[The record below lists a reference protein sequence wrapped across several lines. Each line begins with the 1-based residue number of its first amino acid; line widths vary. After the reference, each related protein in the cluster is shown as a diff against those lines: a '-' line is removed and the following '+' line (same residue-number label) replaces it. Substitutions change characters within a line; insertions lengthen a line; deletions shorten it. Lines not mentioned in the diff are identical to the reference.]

1 MEFRSDDRWLELF
14 ESAQRSA
21 FHLEVRDS
29 YAEPEE
35 SAPLRR
41 FLAGEPEPPDG
52 YDKNDWI
59 ELIEALADRGVTM
72 SRIRVVTEPLSGY
85 QRWLLSV
92 AGSSVSAGEDIR
104 YIPRHLAGETP
115 LDDWW
120 LFDDELVAFN
130 LVDAAGK
137 PVGAAVTND
146 PGVAAYCRVVRQRLW
161 DRAIPYTE
169 FAASVSIQR

>member
-14 ESAQRSA
+14 ESARRSA

-59 ELIEALADRGVTM
+59 ELIEALSDRGVTM

-92 AGSSVSAGEDIR
+92 AGSSVNAGEDIR
-104 YIPRHLAGETP
+104 YVPRHLAGETP

-137 PVGAAVTND
+137 PAGAAVTND

-169 FAASVSIQR
+169 FAASVSTQR